1 MLSANPRFR
10 ETGTWGRISL
20 FRLLEMRI
28 LPELCEQ
35 GKPVFVDTNISLETL
50 KKIAKQGH
58 VLVMLA
64 DPEISVHRFFSS
76 IMSQNYPSHFK
87 TILISVAPIFELI
100 SSSPFGT
107 KPHFS

>member
-1 MLSANPRFR
+1 MLSVNPRIR

-64 DPEISVHRFFSS
+64 DPDISVHRFF
-76 IMSQNYPSHFK
+76 Q
-87 TILISVAPIFELI
+87 A
-100 SSSPFGT
+100 
-107 KPHFS
+107 

>member
-1 MLSANPRFR
+1 MLSANPRIR

-20 FRLLEMRI
+20 FRLLEM
-28 LPELCEQ
+28 
-35 GKPVFVDTNISLETL
+35 
-50 KKIAKQGH
+50 
-58 VLVMLA
+58 LA
-64 DPEISVHRFFSS
+64 DPDISVHRFFSS